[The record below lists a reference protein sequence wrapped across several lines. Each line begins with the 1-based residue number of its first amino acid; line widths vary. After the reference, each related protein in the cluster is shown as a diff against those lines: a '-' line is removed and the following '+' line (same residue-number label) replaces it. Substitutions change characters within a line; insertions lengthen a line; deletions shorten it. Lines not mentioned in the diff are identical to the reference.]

1 MSFTALYGEDPE
13 RSLWRMPA
21 PWGSIILTEC
31 FGTLWQIE
39 PDFTPCETPD
49 AAPEVIARAFAVLE
63 GYLTAPAPA
72 AAHDVCPAF

>member
-21 PWGSIILTEC
+21 PWGSLILTEC

-49 AAPEVIARAFAVLE
+49 GTRTGRGAR
-63 GYLTAPAPA
+63 
-72 AAHDVCPAF
+72 CRPAF